1 MVFAA
6 KRKPFKILWCKGEGF
21 FFDMQVSY
29 WKLVI
34 GYYKNENL
42 KSLLPITNNQ

>member
-1 MVFAA
+1 MGFVAIIE
-6 KRKPFKILWCKGEGF
+6 PIKILWCKGGGF

-34 GYYKNENL
+34 GY
-42 KSLLPITNNQ
+42 